1 MHKPILSSPTQA
13 ITLWPFSG
21 LAGEAHV
28 VTKFVWF
35 DAARLPWYV
44 RAVTLA
50 LGFCLVAM
58 LGVALWLRPAAKG
71 YGTHT
76 QLGLA
81 PCTLTQI
88 AGIRCPSCGMTTS
101 WAYFVRGRVI
111 QAAKT
116 NSGGTLLAA
125 LAALSG
131 PWLIVSGIAGRWF
144 WRRPNEWVAVG
155 MAVAVVVVTMVDWGY
170 RLSSM

>member
-1 MHKPILSSPTQA
+1 
-13 ITLWPFSG
+13 
-21 LAGEAHV
+21 
-28 VTKFVWF
+28 VTKQAWF
-35 DAARLPWYV
+35 ESFWLPWYV
-44 RAVTLA
+44 RALVVVMGLGLMTL
-50 LGFCLVAM
+50 
-58 LGVALWLRPAAKG
+58 LGVALWLQPAAKG

-81 PCTLTQI
+81 PCTLTQV

-101 WAYFVRGRVI
+101 WSYFVRGQLI

-125 LAALSG
+125 LAAVCG
-131 PWLIVSGIAGRWF
+131 PWLVISGIAGRWF

-155 MAVAVVVVTMVDWGY
+155 VAVAVVVVTMADWGY
-170 RLSSM
+170 RLSTM

>member
-1 MHKPILSSPTQA
+1 M
-13 ITLWPFSG
+13 
-21 LAGEAHV
+21 
-28 VTKFVWF
+28 TKFVWF
-35 DAARLPWYV
+35 HSPRLPWYV
-44 RAVTLA
+44 RVVIVVMGLGLVTT
-50 LGFCLVAM
+50 LGI
-58 LGVALWLRPAAKG
+58 ALWLKPAANG

-81 PCTLTQI
+81 PCTMTQM

-111 QAAKT
+111 EAAKT

-125 LAALSG
+125 LAAMCG
-131 PWLIVSGIAGRWF
+131 PWLLVSGLAGRWF

-155 MAVAVVVVTMVDWGY
+155 VAVSVVVVTLADWGY
-170 RLSSM
+170 RLCTM